1 MKILIVRMYQDV
13 LNISNYNSQEIG
25 LAKALIRKGHQC
37 DIVLYTDKKEI
48 SIQKMNM
55 ENGKAITIYWMPARK
70 ILKNCIYDKRLYEL
84 VKKYDVIQST
94 EYDQVGNL
102 KLQKV
107 TDNHMAIY
115 HGPYQSYYPKIYNR
129 KCLIIDFL
137 YSFFPQFK
145 NVQLIAKSNL
155 AEKFL
160 NKKGFKK
167 VESIGVGL
175 DAARF
180 ETVHEP
186 NDIVRKLISEKHKKN
201 YKYLLYIGKIED
213 RRNIFFMIDILSK
226 LSLEDKNIRLVLIGK
241 GEKYLK
247 KCLHYARSLNVDKN
261 IIYHDPMKQEE
272 LANLYR
278 CCDVFFFPSKY
289 EIFGMVLLEAMYFG
303 LPVIT
308 TMNGGSITLIKD
320 QETGIICDLND
331 VNSWC
336 ESIMNLFKDQ
346 KLRDKIS
353 VNSSKLIKENYTWDA
368 LSDKFVKVYESILKN
383 C

>member
-247 KCLHYARSLNVDKN
+247 KCLHYARSLNVDEN

>member
-129 KCLIIDFL
+129 KCLIIDF
-137 YSFFPQFK
+137 YIHFF
-145 NVQLIAKSNL
+145 
-155 AEKFL
+155 
-160 NKKGFKK
+160 
-167 VESIGVGL
+167 
-175 DAARF
+175 R
-180 ETVHEP
+180 
-186 NDIVRKLISEKHKKN
+186 
-201 YKYLLYIGKIED
+201 
-213 RRNIFFMIDILSK
+213 
-226 LSLEDKNIRLVLIGK
+226 
-241 GEKYLK
+241 
-247 KCLHYARSLNVDKN
+247 
-261 IIYHDPMKQEE
+261 
-272 LANLYR
+272 
-278 CCDVFFFPSKY
+278 
-289 EIFGMVLLEAMYFG
+289 
-303 LPVIT
+303 
-308 TMNGGSITLIKD
+308 
-320 QETGIICDLND
+320 
-331 VNSWC
+331 
-336 ESIMNLFKDQ
+336 
-346 KLRDKIS
+346 
-353 VNSSKLIKENYTWDA
+353 SSKMFN
-368 LSDKFVKVYESILKN
+368 
-383 C
+383 

>member
-1 MKILIVRMYQDV
+1 MYQDV

-247 KCLHYARSLNVDKN
+247 KCLHYARSLNVDEN